1 MGKARGVSGGGIE
14 SRQRKEVGVKTGS
27 RTLNAINPNR
37 VGGIGLQQVFADGTS
52 GPKLVTGT
60 PKDFVPLGNAVALN
74 VGKGGPGKGR
84 ELLGQS
90 GTQGNHSG
98 GPRSANAAAPKA
110 SQAPAGPKVRGTV

>member
-60 PKDFVPLGNAVALN
+60 PTDFVPLGNAVALRKRHCAQSLASPSRSQGARN
-74 VGKGGPGKGR
+74 SLAPWPY
-84 ELLGQS
+84 GQ
-90 GTQGNHSG
+90 
-98 GPRSANAAAPKA
+98 R
-110 SQAPAGPKVRGTV
+110 